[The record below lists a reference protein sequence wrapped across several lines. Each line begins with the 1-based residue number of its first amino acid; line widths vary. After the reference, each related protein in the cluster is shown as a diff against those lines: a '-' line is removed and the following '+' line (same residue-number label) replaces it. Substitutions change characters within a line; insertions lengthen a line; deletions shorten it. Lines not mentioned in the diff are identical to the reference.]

1 MIQENQLDSDI
12 IVIGAGPAGISFA
25 RGVAPSGLRVTLI
38 EKSPESVLADP
49 PYDGREIALTHTS
62 RDIMQKLDMWQ
73 RVPDDEIYFLREA
86 HVLNGESDYSL
97 SFPHP
102 KKVRGR
108 EIDTLGY
115 LISNHNIRRSAYDSI
130 KHFDNVNFQTGQGVV
145 KVTTDAQKTTVTLEN
160 GKVLTAKVLIAA
172 DSRFSSTRRQL
183 GISTDMHDFG
193 RTVMVFRTEHTLPN
207 NETATECFF
216 YGRTLAL
223 LPLGDYMTNC
233 VVTIDSHRAQEI
245 LGLSRE
251 QLGAEMMRMLSNRFG
266 EMKVISDVHSY
277 PLVGVHARSF
287 VAERSALIG
296 DASVGMHPVTAHG
309 FNLGLAGAD
318 ILATVISEAH
328 ACGEDFSSQEVLKR
342 YERKHMPHTLFLFH
356 GTNAIVK
363 LFTNEQT
370 PARFLRSAV
379 VRLSNNLPPVKFLIS
394 RQLTGF

>member
-1 MIQENQLDSDI
+1 MQENQFDSDI

-25 RGVAPSGLRVTLI
+25 RGVAPSGLKVTLI

-73 RVPDDEIYFLREA
+73 RVAEDEIYFLREA
-86 HVLNGESDYSL
+86 RVLDGESDYSL
-97 SFPHP
+97 TFPHP

-115 LISNHNIRRSAYDSI
+115 LISNHNIRRSAYESI
-130 KHFDNVNFQTGQGVV
+130 KGFENVSFQTGQGVT
-145 KVTTDAQKTTVTLEN
+145 KVTTDAHKATVTLEN
-160 GKVLTAKVLIAA
+160 GEVLTAKMLVAA

-193 RTVMVFRTEHTLPN
+193 RTVMVFRTKHTVPN
-207 NETATECFF
+207 EEIASECFF

-233 VVTIDSHRAQEI
+233 VVTIDSHRADEI
-245 LGLSRE
+245 LGLSKDE
-251 QLGAEMMRMLSNRFG
+251 LGAEMMRMLNNRFG
-266 EMKVISDVHSY
+266 KMEVISEVHTY
-277 PLVGVHARSF
+277 PLVGVHARNF

-309 FNLGLAGAD
+309 FNLGIGGAD
-318 ILATVISEAH
+318 ILATVINEAH
-328 ACGEDFSSQEVLKR
+328 ARGEDFASQAVLKR
-342 YERKHMPHTLFLFH
+342 YERRHMSHTLFLFH
-356 GTNAIVK
+356 GTNSIVK
-363 LFTNEQT
+363 LFTNET
-370 PARFLRSAV
+370 APARLLRSAV
-379 VRLSNNLPPVKFLIS
+379 VRLSNNLPPVKFFIS

>member
-1 MIQENQLDSDI
+1 MQENQFDSDI
-12 IVIGAGPAGISFA
+12 IVIGAGPAGLSFA
-25 RGVAPSGLRVTLI
+25 RGVAPGGLKVTLI
-38 EKSPESVLADP
+38 EKSPESVLTDP

-73 RVPDDEIYFLREA
+73 RVDEKSIYFLREA
-86 HVLNGESDYSL
+86 RVLDGESDYSL
-97 SFPHP
+97 TFPHP
-102 KKVRGR
+102 KTVRGR

-115 LISNHNIRRSAYDSI
+115 LISNYNIRRAAYESLQG
-130 KHFDNVNFQTGQGVV
+130 FDNIKFQTGQGVV
-145 KVTTDAQKTTVTLEN
+145 KVTTAADKVSVTLED
-160 GKVLTAKVLIAA
+160 KSVLTARMLVAA
-172 DSRFSSTRRQL
+172 DSRFSNTRRQL

-193 RTVMVFRTEHTLPN
+193 RTVMVFRTEHTVPN
-207 NETATECFF
+207 HETASECFL

-233 VVTIDSHRAQEI
+233 VVTIDSHRADEI
-245 LGLSRE
+245 LSLNKE
-251 QLGAEMMRMLSNRFG
+251 ELAAEMMRMLNNRFG
-266 EMKVISDVHSY
+266 KMKVLSDVYTY

-309 FNLGLAGAD
+309 FNLGLGGAD
-318 ILATVISEAH
+318 ILATVMTEAH
-328 ACGEDFSSQEVLKR
+328 ARGEDFASEAVLKR

-363 LFTNEQT
+363 LFTNERA
-370 PARFLRSAV
+370 PARLLRSAV
-379 VRLSNNLPPVKFLIS
+379 VRLSNNLPPVKFFIS

>member
-1 MIQENQLDSDI
+1 MQENQFDSDI

-25 RGVAPSGLRVTLI
+25 RGVAPSGLKVTLI

-73 RVPDDEIYFLREA
+73 RVAEDEIYFLREA
-86 HVLNGESDYSL
+86 RVLDGESDYSL
-97 SFPHP
+97 TFPHP

-115 LISNHNIRRSAYDSI
+115 LISNHNIRRSAYKSI
-130 KHFDNVNFQTGQGVV
+130 KGFENVSFQTGQGVT
-145 KVTTDAQKTTVTLEN
+145 KVTTDAHKATVTLEN
-160 GKVLTAKVLIAA
+160 GEVLTAKMLVAA

-193 RTVMVFRTEHTLPN
+193 RTVMVFRTKHTVPN
-207 NETATECFF
+207 EEIASECFF

-233 VVTIDSHRAQEI
+233 VVTIDSHRADEI
-245 LGLSRE
+245 HGLSKE
-251 QLGAEMMRMLSNRFG
+251 ELGAEMMRMLNNRFG
-266 EMKVISDVHSY
+266 KMEVISEVHTY
-277 PLVGVHARSF
+277 PLVGVHARNF

-309 FNLGLAGAD
+309 FNLGIGGAD
-318 ILATVISEAH
+318 ILATVINEAH
-328 ACGEDFSSQEVLKR
+328 ARGEDFASQAVLKR
-342 YERKHMPHTLFLFH
+342 YERRHMPHTLFLFH
-356 GTNAIVK
+356 GTNSIVK
-363 LFTNEQT
+363 LFTNET
-370 PARFLRSAV
+370 APARILRSAV
-379 VRLSNNLPPVKFLIS
+379 VRLSNNLPPVKFFIS

>member
-1 MIQENQLDSDI
+1 MQENQFDSDI

-25 RGVAPSGLRVTLI
+25 RGVAPSGLKVTLI

-73 RVPDDEIYFLREA
+73 RVAEDEIYFLREA
-86 HVLNGESDYSL
+86 RVLDGESDYSL
-97 SFPHP
+97 TFPHP

-115 LISNHNIRRSAYDSI
+115 LISNHNIRRSAYESI
-130 KHFDNVNFQTGQGVV
+130 KGFENVRFQTGQGVT
-145 KVTTDAQKTTVTLEN
+145 KVTTDAHKATVTLEN
-160 GKVLTAKVLIAA
+160 GEVLTAKMLVAA

-193 RTVMVFRTEHTLPN
+193 RTVMVFRTKHTVPN
-207 NETATECFF
+207 EEIASECFF

-233 VVTIDSHRAQEI
+233 VVTIDSHRADEI
-245 LGLSRE
+245 LGLSKE
-251 QLGAEMMRMLSNRFG
+251 ELGAEMMRMLNNRFG
-266 EMKVISDVHSY
+266 KMEVISEVHTY
-277 PLVGVHARSF
+277 PLVGVHARNF

-309 FNLGLAGAD
+309 FNLGIGGAD
-318 ILATVISEAH
+318 ILATVINEAH
-328 ACGEDFSSQEVLKR
+328 ARGEDFASQAVLKR
-342 YERKHMPHTLFLFH
+342 YERRHMPHTLFLFH
-356 GTNAIVK
+356 GTNSIVK
-363 LFTNEQT
+363 LFTNET
-370 PARFLRSAV
+370 APARILRSAV
-379 VRLSNNLPPVKFLIS
+379 VRLSNNLPPVKFFIS

>member
-1 MIQENQLDSDI
+1 MQENQFDSDI

-25 RGVAPSGLRVTLI
+25 RGVAPSGLKVTLI

-73 RVPDDEIYFLREA
+73 RVAEDEIYFLREA
-86 HVLNGESDYSL
+86 RVLDGESDYSL
-97 SFPHP
+97 TFPHP

-115 LISNHNIRRSAYDSI
+115 LISNHNIRRSAYESI
-130 KHFDNVNFQTGQGVV
+130 KGFENVSFQTGQGVT
-145 KVTTDAQKTTVTLEN
+145 KVTTDAHKATVTLEN
-160 GKVLTAKVLIAA
+160 GEVLTAKMLVAA

-193 RTVMVFRTEHTLPN
+193 RTVMVFRTKHTVPN
-207 NETATECFF
+207 EEIASECFF

-233 VVTIDSHRAQEI
+233 VVTIDSHRADEI
-245 LGLSRE
+245 LGLSKE
-251 QLGAEMMRMLSNRFG
+251 ELGAEMMRMLNNRFG
-266 EMKVISDVHSY
+266 KMEVISEVHTY
-277 PLVGVHARSF
+277 PLVGVHARNF

-309 FNLGLAGAD
+309 FNLGIGGAD
-318 ILATVISEAH
+318 ILATVINEAH
-328 ACGEDFSSQEVLKR
+328 ARGEDFASQAVLKR
-342 YERKHMPHTLFLFH
+342 YERRHMPHTLFLFH
-356 GTNAIVK
+356 GTNSIVK
-363 LFTNEQT
+363 LFTNET
-370 PARFLRSAV
+370 APARILRSAV
-379 VRLSNNLPPVKFLIS
+379 VRLSNNLPPVKFFIS

>member
-1 MIQENQLDSDI
+1 MQENQFDSDI

-25 RGVAPSGLRVTLI
+25 RGVAPSGLKVTLI

-73 RVPDDEIYFLREA
+73 RVAEDEIYFLREA
-86 HVLNGESDYSL
+86 RVLDGESDYSL
-97 SFPHP
+97 TFPHP

-115 LISNHNIRRSAYDSI
+115 LISNHNIRRSAYESI
-130 KHFDNVNFQTGQGVV
+130 KGFENVSFQTGQGVT
-145 KVTTDAQKTTVTLEN
+145 KVTTDAHKATVTLEN
-160 GKVLTAKVLIAA
+160 GEVLTAKMLVAA

-193 RTVMVFRTEHTLPN
+193 RTVMVFRTKHTVPN
-207 NETATECFF
+207 EEIASECFF

-233 VVTIDSHRAQEI
+233 VVTIDSHRADEI
-245 LGLSRE
+245 LGLSKE
-251 QLGAEMMRMLSNRFG
+251 ELGAEMMRMLNNRFG
-266 EMKVISDVHSY
+266 KMEVISEVHTY
-277 PLVGVHARSF
+277 PLVGVHARNF

-309 FNLGLAGAD
+309 FNLGIGGAD
-318 ILATVISEAH
+318 ILATVINEAH
-328 ACGEDFSSQEVLKR
+328 ARGEDFASQAVLKR
-342 YERKHMPHTLFLFH
+342 YERRHMPHTLFLFH
-356 GTNAIVK
+356 GTNSIVK
-363 LFTNEQT
+363 LFTNET
-370 PARFLRSAV
+370 APARLLRSAV
-379 VRLSNNLPPVKFLIS
+379 VRLSNNLPPVKFFIS